1 MVYPSSAGFQF
12 LSFLISV
19 SRSFCPTHQ
28 NILVSVVFFARKL
41 VPSKITTL
49 IIELASPTAEAK
61 LYWRSEALYG
71 IRRWKKYRRW
81 NSGRIYT

>member
-1 MVYPSSAGFQF
+1 MIKTVAIIIGMSDGINLSFLFMVNPSSAGFQF

-41 VPSKITTL
+41 APSKITTL
-49 IIELASPTAEAK
+49 IMELASPTAEAK
-61 LYWRSEALYG
+61 LY
-71 IRRWKKYRRW
+71 
-81 NSGRIYT
+81 